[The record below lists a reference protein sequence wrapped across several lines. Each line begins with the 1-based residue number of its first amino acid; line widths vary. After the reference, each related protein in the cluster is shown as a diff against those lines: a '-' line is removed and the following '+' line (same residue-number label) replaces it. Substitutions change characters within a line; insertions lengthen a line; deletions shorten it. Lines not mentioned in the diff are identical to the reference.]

1 MILGPAEAPVAKI
14 QNRYRWHILLKAA
27 SSRLL
32 HECLQTALDEAK
44 RDREQVRNVRISV
57 DIDPV
62 LFL

>member
-1 MILGPAEAPVAKI
+1 VAKI

-32 HECLQTALDEAK
+32 HECLQAALDEAK

>member
-1 MILGPAEAPVAKI
+1 
-14 QNRYRWHILLKAA
+14 
-27 SSRLL
+27 L

-44 RDREQVRNVRISV
+44 RDREHVRNVRISV